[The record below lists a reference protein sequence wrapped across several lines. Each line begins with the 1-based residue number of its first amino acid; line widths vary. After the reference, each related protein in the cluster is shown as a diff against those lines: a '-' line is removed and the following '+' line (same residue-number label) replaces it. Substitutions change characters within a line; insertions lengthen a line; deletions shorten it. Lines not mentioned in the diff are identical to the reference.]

1 VIGLA
6 ISGEEV
12 IARRSTG
19 IIQGI
24 DLVRSKA
31 NARLRT
37 RQFGRIVEPYIWVI
51 AFSLLVVMVLKIASM
66 ARNRLP
72 PDTPLWAEQMLFW
85 VVSLSLVVGVIS
97 VGAISAA
104 LRTHRSS
111 FRIGNRVK
119 VTGGTHKG
127 CLGVVR
133 GKRTEIID
141 TRFII
146 DKKVHVSVALEK
158 DGTLLREDFREDEL
172 IKVDF
177 RSRWF

>member
-1 VIGLA
+1 M
-6 ISGEEV
+6 
-12 IARRSTG
+12 
-19 IIQGI
+19 
-24 DLVRSKA
+24 
-31 NARLRT
+31 
-37 RQFGRIVEPYIWVI
+37 
-51 AFSLLVVMVLKIASM
+51 LVVMVLKIASM

-72 PDTPLWAEQMLFW
+72 PDTPLWAEQLLFW
-85 VVSLSLVVGVIS
+85 VVSLSLFVGVIS
-97 VGAISAA
+97 AGAISVA
-104 LRTHRSS
+104 LHTHQST

-119 VTGGTHKG
+119 VTGGTHKD

-141 TRFII
+141 TRFIT

-158 DGTLLREDFREDEL
+158 DGSVLREEFLEDEL